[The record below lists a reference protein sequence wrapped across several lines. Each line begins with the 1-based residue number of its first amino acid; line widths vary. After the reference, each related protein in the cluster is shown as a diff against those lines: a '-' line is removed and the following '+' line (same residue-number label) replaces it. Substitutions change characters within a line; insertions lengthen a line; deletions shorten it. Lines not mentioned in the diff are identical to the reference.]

1 MITPQMTVLFQR
13 RFTICVLQVFDVL
26 GVAAIGIAT
35 FVVVAVVA
43 VVVVVS
49 NAYWVVVIVILS
61 Q

>member
-35 FVVVAVVA
+35 FVVAA

>member
-35 FVVVAVVA
+35 FVVVAVV
-43 VVVVVS
+43 VVVS

>member
-35 FVVVAVVA
+35 FVVAA
-43 VVVVVS
+43 VVVVVI

>member
-35 FVVVAVVA
+35 FVVAA

-49 NAYWVVVIVILS
+49 NAYWVVVIVIIS